1 MPEWLSDDIQT
12 LCIDKGTIGCNYPV
26 FAQFR
31 HDGGGSMFV
40 EQMLSQPYIKDK
52 LRVPSGNVME
62 MCSGPGFMGF
72 YLHWQFN
79 LEKAFFVDYNPAVR
93 EGLEKTMQYNGVD
106 GAFFESFALES
117 YTGDNVDLIIL
128 NPPHVTKEEEY
139 IKIKE
144 DNPDWYIED
153 IQARR
158 ILLDEGF
165 KFHKSF
171 CSSVSDILNSGGKI
185 GFIENPSF
193 IPADM
198 IKDELG
204 DEFKFETITFTKKE
218 IKDFYLL
225 IATKE

>member
-1 MPEWLSDDIQT
+1 MDWLSDNLQP
-12 LCIDKGTIGCNYPV
+12 LCIDKGLTGCNYTV

-40 EQMLSQPYIKDK
+40 EQMLSQPSIKEK
-52 LRVPSGNVME
+52 LRVKSGNVME

-72 YLHWQFN
+72 YLHREFN
-79 LEKAFFVDYNPAVR
+79 MKKAFFVDYNPDVK
-93 EGLEKTMQYNGVD
+93 EGLEKTMLYNNVT
-106 GAFFESFALES
+106 GAFFESFALDN
-117 YTGDNVDLIIL
+117 YTGGNVDLIIL

-139 IKIKE
+139 LKNKTI
-144 DNPDWYIED
+144 WY
-153 IQARR
+153 
-158 ILLDEGF
+158 F

-193 IPADM
+193 IPASM
-198 IKDELG
+198 IMDELG
-204 DEFKFETITFTKKE
+204 DEFSFETITFTKKE

>member
-1 MPEWLSDDIQT
+1 MDWLSDDLQT
-12 LCIDKGTIGCNYPV
+12 LCIDKGLTGCNYPV

-40 EQMLSQPYIKDK
+40 EQMLSQQYIKDK
-52 LRVPSGNVME
+52 LRVDSGNVME

-72 YLHWQFN
+72 YLHREFN
-79 LEKAFFVDYNPAVR
+79 LNKAFFVDYNPDVR
-93 EGLEKTMQYNGVD
+93 IGVEKTMIYNNVE
-106 GAFFESFALES
+106 GAFFESFALDN

-139 IKIKE
+139 LKIKK

-153 IQARR
+153 TQARR
-158 ILLDEGF
+158 ILLDQDF

-193 IPADM
+193 IPAQLIM
-198 IKDELG
+198 DELG
-204 DEFKFETITFTKKE
+204 DEFTFETLTFTKKE
-218 IKDFYLL
+218 IRDFYLL